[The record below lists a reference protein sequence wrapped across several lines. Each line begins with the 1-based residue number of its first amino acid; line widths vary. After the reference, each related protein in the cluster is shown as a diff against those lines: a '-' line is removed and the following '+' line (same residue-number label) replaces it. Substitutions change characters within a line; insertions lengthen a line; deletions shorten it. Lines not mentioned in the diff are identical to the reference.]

1 MKKISAVIAIAIL
14 YVLAGVAL
22 PSQADMRL
30 KLSATTETVFSGSTV
45 VFSVTGNVLERSS
58 YDWKNFKY
66 EVVGKPSG
74 DYASSNLAD
83 HDYCK
88 GEELTLGTGYK
99 TCTVK
104 LSGQRTVISA
114 PVYGSVNSSNF
125 LINSPLSIKAG
136 YLGNRNLAIRAWLD
150 SNVNG
155 KIDPYEPASQSSSLT
170 ILDIAELGS
179 YLKFQV
185 DPPVMW
191 DYKLS
196 AHVSTNETVGLGNYS
211 VGMLDP
217 SKLAIQVTSCQGI
230 DCKKQVLVSTWNSH
244 PSLNMYD
251 FETEFN
257 FDRDSTYVI
266 RLFYNPKDL
275 PDASRSFL
283 LGSKSFT
290 LGERTVFGASTK
302 IYAPYGETTSDEHS
316 RIAADSQTVQHFL
329 EGAPSSTVF
338 SYAAELIDINGEPIV
353 GKDVYVS
360 VDVSSYGYSGLWID
374 GIKFQTSQTDL
385 INIKRKTDDKGQ
397 VIIDFYSTQGL
408 ESSIGIELIADGMRG
423 KDISAEALEQKIY
436 FTQGDSK
443 ILNLTLIKHFASGGD
458 LLKVRANVTN
468 LDNKFSKDLEAPI
481 SFSSN
486 ENLELSS
493 SLLEGKSYQDL
504 EIGVS
509 PLAERSGSAKL
520 YVNTLSK
527 GMVVT
532 RTATISW
539 QEHGN
544 LLRAKLDTFTPQVG
558 MISLSID
565 QTLTAGQVAKG
576 FLRLS
581 GNRGVFL
588 GGKDVSI
595 KYISQ
600 EKTISRKA
608 KSDLKGRIPISF
620 KATEPGIT
628 RVEVTSLDSG
638 LTKNFFILTDVK
650 AEIKFV
656 KDHYV
661 VKLRN
666 AEYGHLNINHEKSAN
681 YVVRDKAES
690 RNIWISKE
698 YSGTLSVSIFG
709 IRMANFKIL

>member
-1 MKKISAVIAIAIL
+1 MKKISAVITIAIL

-45 VFSVTGNVLERSS
+45 VFSVTGNVLERSA

-125 LINSPLSIKAG
+125 LVNSPLSIKAG
-136 YLGNRNLAIRAWLD
+136 YLGNRNLAMRAWLD
-150 SNVNG
+150 SNNNG
-155 KIDPYEPASQSSSLT
+155 KIDPYEPASQRSSLT
-170 ILDIAELGS
+170 ILDISELGS

-185 DPPVMW
+185 DPPVIW

-196 AHVSTNETVGLGNYS
+196 AHILTNETVGLGNYS

-217 SKLAIQVTSCQGI
+217 SKLAIQVTSCEGI
-230 DCKKQVLVSTWNSH
+230 DCNRQVLASTWNAH
-244 PSLNMYD
+244 PSLNRYD

-257 FDRDSTYVI
+257 FYRDSTYVV

-290 LGERTVFGASTK
+290 LGERTVFGASTN
-302 IYAPYGETTSDEHS
+302 INAPYGETASNEHS
-316 RIAADSQTVQHFL
+316 RIASDLQTVQHFL
-329 EGAPSSTVF
+329 EGPASSTVF
-338 SYAAELIDINGEPIV
+338 SYAAELYGINGEPVV
-353 GKDVYVS
+353 GKDVYFS
-360 VDVSSYGYSGLWID
+360 IDVSNYGSHSGLWID
-374 GIKFQTSQTDL
+374 GIKFQASQTDEL
-385 INIKRKTDDKGQ
+385 NIKRKTDNKGQ
-397 VIIDFYSTQGL
+397 VVLDFYSPRAL

-423 KDISAEALEQKIY
+423 KDIAAEALEQKAY
-436 FTQGDSK
+436 FAQGDSK
-443 ILNLTLIKHFASGGD
+443 VLNLSLIKDFASGGD
-458 LLKVRANVTN
+458 PLKARAYVTN
-468 LDNKFSKDLEAPI
+468 LDNKYSEDLDAPI

-486 ENLELSS
+486 ENLELSA
-493 SLLEGKSYQDL
+493 SLIDGRSYQEL
-504 EIGVS
+504 EIRVS

-520 YVNTLSK
+520 YVKTLSK
-527 GMVVT
+527 GLLVT
-532 RTATISW
+532 RMATISW
-539 QEHGN
+539 ADYGN
-544 LLRAKLDTFTPQVG
+544 LLTGKLDKFTPQVEN
-558 MISLSID
+558 ISLSID

-576 FLRLS
+576 FLRLNS
-581 GNRGVFL
+581 NLGVL
-588 GGKDVSI
+588 GKKDVSI
-595 KYISQ
+595 TYISQ
-600 EKTISRKA
+600 KKTITKKA
-608 KSDLKGRIPISF
+608 KSDLKGQIPISF

-650 AEIKFV
+650 ADVKFV

-681 YVVRDKAES
+681 YVVREKVES